1 MRQDLSFAWQGVG
14 ELMNLTTEGLER
26 FVVAQDR
33 VYETVCDELAMGEK
47 TTHWMWF
54 IFPQFRDLGRSPI
67 ARHFAIQS
75 ADEALDY
82 WQHPILGPRL
92 QECTQLAVTQPTATA
107 HDLLGSPDDLKF
119 KSCMT
124 LFSLVAPDEPV
135 FKQALLR
142 FFGGRLDENTLK
154 LLSKVSTH

>member
-14 ELMNLTTEGLER
+14 DLMNLTTEGLER

-82 WQHPILGPRL
+82 RQHPILGPRL
-92 QECTQLAVTQPTATA
+92 QECTQLAVTQPTSTA

-142 FFGGRLDENTLK
+142 FFGGRLDESTLK
-154 LLSKVSTH
+154 LRSKVSTH